1 MSAPLTT
8 LNTQWR
14 LIARPAGEV
23 GREHFEVTRA
33 PLPEPAPGEVRVRNL
48 YLLVPPSMR
57 LWMNE
62 KETYFPPQP
71 LGEVM
76 TGITLG
82 VVESSRDPSLAPGDY
97 VNGLGGCQE
106 WSVAPA
112 GQLQQIRPRPGVPLA
127 AYRSV
132 LDVQGLTAWCGLN
145 EIGKPKAGETL
156 VVTAAAGSVGSL
168 VCQIGRKQGL
178 KVVGIA
184 GGAEKC
190 GWLRDTCGIEHV
202 IDYKSEDVAARLDAI
217 CPEGIDIAYENVGG
231 PVMDMIIER
240 LRFKARVVLCGLVS
254 SYNGGVTQNTGSLMR
269 LVNKAARM
277 EGFLVSEYLHRYE
290 EVVSVLQEWV
300 ADGSLHYQ
308 LEELDG
314 LDSLVEAISRVFHGR
329 NRGVQLIRI
338 SDGGAR

>member
-1 MSAPLTT
+1 MSTGAPAM
-8 LNTQWR
+8 NTQWR
-14 LIARPAGEV
+14 LTSRPTGEV
-23 GREHFEVTRA
+23 GREDFEVTHS
-33 PLPEPAPGEVRVRNL
+33 PLPEPGDGEVRVRNL
-48 YLLVPPSMR
+48 YLLIPPSMR

-62 KETYFPPQP
+62 KDTYFPAQV

-106 WSVAPA
+106 WSIAPA
-112 GQLQQIRPRPGVPLA
+112 VHLQKIQPRPGVPLA

-132 LDVQGLTAWCGLN
+132 LDVQGLTAYCGLT
-145 EIGKPKAGETL
+145 EIGKPRAGETL

-168 VCQIGRKQGL
+168 VCQIGKKLGL

-184 GGAEKC
+184 GGADKC
-190 GWLRDTCGIEHV
+190 AWLRDECGIENV
-202 IDYKSEDVAARLDAI
+202 IDYKHEDVAARLDAL

-240 LRFKARVVLCGLVS
+240 LRNKGRVVLCGLVS
-254 SYNGGVTQNTGSLMR
+254 SYNGGVTQNTAALMQ

-277 EGFLVSEYLHRYE
+277 EGFLVSEYLHRYD
-290 EVVSVLQEWV
+290 EVIATLQDWA
-300 ADGSLHYQ
+300 ADGSLKYRI
-308 LEELDG
+308 EVLDG
-314 LDSLVEAISRVFHGR
+314 LDKIVEAMTRVFHGK
-329 NRGVQLIRI
+329 NQGVQLVKIAEE
-338 SDGGAR
+338 GTQ

>member
-1 MSAPLTT
+1 MSDPRQ
-8 LNTQWR
+8 NTQWR

-23 GREHFEVTRA
+23 GREHFEVTRQ
-33 PLPEPAPGEVRVRNL
+33 PLPEPGPGEVRVRNL
-48 YLLVPPSMR
+48 YLLIPPSMR

-106 WSVAPA
+106 WFVAPA
-112 GQLQQIRPRPGVPLA
+112 GQLQKVRPRPGVPLA

-145 EIGKPKAGETL
+145 EIGRPQAGETL

-168 VCQIGRKQGL
+168 VCQIGKRLGL
-178 KVVGIA
+178 RVVGIA
-184 GGAEKC
+184 GGADKC
-190 GWLRDTCGIEHV
+190 AWLKEACGVDGV
-202 IDYKSEDVAARLDAI
+202 IDYKHDDVAARLDAL
-217 CPEGIDIAYENVGG
+217 CPEGIDIVYENVGG
-231 PVMDMIIER
+231 PVMDMLIES
-240 LRFKARVVLCGLVS
+240 LRFKGRVVLCGLVS
-254 SYNGGVTQNTGSLMR
+254 SYNGGVTQNTSSLMQ

-277 EGFLVSEYLHRYE
+277 EGFLVSEYLHRHD
-290 EVVSVLQEWV
+290 EVVATLQDWV
-300 ADGSLHYQ
+300 ADGSLKYQ
-308 LEELDG
+308 IEVLDG
-314 LDSLVEAISRVFHGR
+314 LDSMVEAIGRVFHGR
-329 NRGVQLIRI
+329 NRGVQLVKI
-338 SDGGAR
+338 SDEGAK

>member
-1 MSAPLTT
+1 MSTGAPAI
-8 LNTQWR
+8 NTQWR
-14 LIARPAGEV
+14 LTSRPTGEV
-23 GREHFEVTRA
+23 GREHFEVTRS
-33 PLPEPAPGEVRVRNL
+33 PLPEPGEGEVRVRNL
-48 YLLVPPSMR
+48 YLLIPPSMR

-62 KETYFPPQP
+62 KDTYCPAQA

-106 WSVAPA
+106 WSIAPA
-112 GQLQQIRPRPGVPLA
+112 VHLQKIQPRPGVPLA

-132 LDVQGLTAWCGLN
+132 LDVQGLTAYCGLT

-168 VCQIGRKQGL
+168 VCQIGKKLGL

-190 GWLRDTCGIEHV
+190 AWLRDECGIENV
-202 IDYKSEDVAARLDAI
+202 IDYKHEDVAARLDAL

-240 LRFKARVVLCGLVS
+240 LRNKGRVVLCGLVS
-254 SYNGGVTQNTGSLMR
+254 SYNGGVTQNTASLMQ

-277 EGFLVSEYLHRYE
+277 EGFLVSEYLHRYA
-290 EVVSVLQEWV
+290 EVIATLQDWA
-300 ADGSLHYQ
+300 ADGSLKYRI
-308 LEELDG
+308 EVLDG
-314 LDSLVEAISRVFHGR
+314 LDQIVEAMTRVFHGK
-329 NRGVQLIRI
+329 NQGVQLVKIAQE
-338 SDGGAR
+338 GTQ